1 MMLSRFGRPLRYRGW
16 KVFIKK
22 KTMTMAASEKL
33 RNFEA
38 AEILSKR
45 MGIIFLSLSST
56 QPVEKLKGC

>member
-1 MMLSRFGRPLRYRGW
+1 MMLSRFGRPLRCRGW
-16 KVFIKK
+16 AAVIKK

-45 MGIIFLSLSST
+45 MGIIFFLSPT
-56 QPVEKLKGC
+56 QPVEKLKGY

>member
-1 MMLSRFGRPLRYRGW
+1 
-16 KVFIKK
+16 
-22 KTMTMAASEKL
+22 MAASEKL